1 MRATFMSTSDR
12 LSGLQLERRW
22 EVETPAL
29 SGWMHLT
36 LLVMVPILP
45 IYVHLNHVNYKNP
58 ETDDC
63 LWRVRKITL

>member
-12 LSGLQLERRW
+12 LSGPQLERRW

-29 SGWMHLT
+29 SGCMHLT
-36 LLVMVPILP
+36 MLVMVPILL
-45 IYVHLNHVNYKNP
+45 IYVHLNYVNYKNP

-63 LWRVRKITL
+63 KWRVQKITL